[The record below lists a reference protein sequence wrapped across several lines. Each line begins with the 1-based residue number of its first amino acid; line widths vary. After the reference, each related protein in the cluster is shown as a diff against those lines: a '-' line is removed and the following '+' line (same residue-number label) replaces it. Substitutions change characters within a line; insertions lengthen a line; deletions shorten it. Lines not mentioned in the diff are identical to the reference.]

1 MIYGYIRVSTL
12 KQKDGNSIEAQEKEL
27 KEKGADEI
35 VTEIYTGSTTDRPK
49 FNELIE
55 TLAPGDTLMVTKID
69 RFARTVQ
76 EGLATIDQLLAKGVT
91 VNILNMGVVNDTPI
105 GKLTRTILLAVAEF
119 EREMII
125 QRTQEGKAIARQ
137 RPDFR
142 DGRPPIETQVDM
154 SEFKRLRDLVAQN
167 ALTATNAAKL
177 LGVSRSSWY
186 KLLKVS

>member
-1 MIYGYIRVSTL
+1 MIYGYVRVSTL
-12 KQKDGNSIEAQEKEL
+12 KQQDGNSIEAQEKEL
-27 KEKGADEI
+27 KEKGADGI

-142 DGRPPIETQVDM
+142 DGRPPIETQVNM

>member
-1 MIYGYIRVSTL
+1 MIYGYVRVSTL
-12 KQKDGNSIEAQEKEL
+12 KQQDGNSIEAQEKEL

-49 FNELIE
+49 FTAL
-55 TLAPGDTLMVTKID
+55 TQALQPGDTLMVTKID

-91 VNILNMGVVNDTPI
+91 VNILNMGIVNDTPI

-142 DGRPPIETQVDM
+142 DGRPPIETLVDM
-154 SEFKRLRDLVAQN
+154 AEFKRLRDLVAQK